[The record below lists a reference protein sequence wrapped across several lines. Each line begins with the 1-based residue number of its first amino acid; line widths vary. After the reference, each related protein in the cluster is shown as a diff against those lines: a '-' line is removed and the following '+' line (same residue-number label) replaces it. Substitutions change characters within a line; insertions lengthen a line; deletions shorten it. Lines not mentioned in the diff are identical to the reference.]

1 VFPLSWQGFQQ
12 ERGKKI
18 EKRGFTP
25 LKHPLKNPP
34 YSPFFKGGNSTREKI
49 LDSFSLYQREIREG
63 F

>member
-49 LDSFSLYQREIREG
+49 LDSFSLW
-63 F
+63 